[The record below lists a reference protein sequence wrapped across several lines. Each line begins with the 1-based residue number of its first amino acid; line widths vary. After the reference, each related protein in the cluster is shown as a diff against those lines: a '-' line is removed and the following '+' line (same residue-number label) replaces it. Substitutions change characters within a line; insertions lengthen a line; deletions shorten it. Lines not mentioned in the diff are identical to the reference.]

1 VLNRGTYAL
10 LVTFVP
16 VCAEE
21 PVYAI
26 FAGGMVGMFLNF
38 SLSRSMV
45 FKTESQ

>member
-1 VLNRGTYAL
+1 
-10 LVTFVP
+10 VTFVTA
-16 VCAEE
+16 CADE

-26 FAGGMVGMFLNF
+26 FAGSVAGMFLNF